1 MPEPRAS
8 GPAVA
13 PSDLPPAAPST
24 ADPRGAATGRVAGE
38 RLAAAGD
45 YLAQVRRSFYDRLGP
60 NIPRLGTLAALGGL
74 AAGVALPQFGDQAG
88 SSLQNT
94 ASGLTALGI
103 LGAPAL
109 MKRNLGVRG
118 VLGAGALAALGAQGA
133 RAAVETVE
141 GPGGRARQEALQTM
155 RDQLDL
161 QSAAAQQALAIEQQ
175 RAEMARRNL
184 YETLPAQAAVASI
197 QTTPSLMMQA
207 LQSQSAN
214 SQALINSL
222 GQIYAS

>member
-1 MPEPRAS
+1 M
-8 GPAVA
+8 
-13 PSDLPPAAPST
+13 
-24 ADPRGAATGRVAGE
+24 
-38 RLAAAGD
+38 AAAGD
-45 YLAQVRRSFYDRLGP
+45 YLAQVREALYEQLGQAP
-60 NIPRLGTLAALGGL
+60 GVRRFGRNAALAGL
-74 AAGVALPQFGDQAG
+74 AAGVVLPQLLNQTD
-88 SSLQNT
+88 SDTQN
-94 ASGLTALGI
+94 AAAGLTALGA
-103 LGAPAL
+103 LGVPAL

-118 VLGAGALAALGAQGA
+118 VLGAGVLAALGAQGA
-133 RAAVETVE
+133 RTAVGAVE

-197 QTTPSLMMQA
+197 QTTPALMMQA